1 MKKSIRIS
9 YLYGGLWIVMGLF
22 LVTACATPPVQA
34 KKATISVTGA
44 GLPKTPMLIKG
55 SGFKPGEE
63 VELELEMGDLPI
75 VFGRVKGKP
84 VTASDNGTFESK
96 SSNPTKKIMV
106 PGTWVLRATGNKGSA
121 AECKVVMKLK

>member
-22 LVTACATPPVQA
+22 LVTACATPPTHA
-34 KKATISVTGA
+34 KKATISVTGT
-44 GLPKTPMLIKG
+44 GLPKAGMVIKG

-63 VELELEMGDLPI
+63 IELELDMDGLPI
-75 VFGRVKGKP
+75 IFGRVKGKP
-84 VTASDNGTFESK
+84 VTASDDGTFESK
-96 SSNPTKKIMV
+96 SSLPAKKIMV
-106 PGTWVLRATGNKGSA
+106 PGTWVLRATGNKGST